1 MKESRLTAAR
11 ANGSSGSN
19 AGLAAAL
26 RLGWAATVMA
36 VQEQLEQQE
45 LSKLTQQ
52 QPQEGP
58 GQRDDYSST
67 AAVLAR
73 ARQAM
78 EMLEGLP

>member
-1 MKESRLTAAR
+1 
-11 ANGSSGSN
+11 
-19 AGLAAAL
+19 
-26 RLGWAATVMA
+26 MA

-45 LSKLTQQ
+45 LSQLMQ

-58 GQRDDYSST
+58 GQRDEYSRT

-73 ARQAM
+73 ARQTM